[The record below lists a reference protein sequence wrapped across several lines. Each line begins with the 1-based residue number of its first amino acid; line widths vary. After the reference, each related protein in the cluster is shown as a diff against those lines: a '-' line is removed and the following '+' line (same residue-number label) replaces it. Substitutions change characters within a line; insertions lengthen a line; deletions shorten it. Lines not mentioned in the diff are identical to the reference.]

1 MPLLVALAG
10 GVGAARFLQGLVA
23 IFPPENLIIIGN
35 TGDDIEIYG
44 LYVSPD
50 LDIITY
56 TLAGLVDEAKG
67 WGIKDDTFN
76 FLDMLTRYGYET
88 WFKIGDRDLA
98 THLHRTMLLR
108 KGLRLS
114 EATADICK
122 RLGVEA
128 RLLPMTDDPVRTM
141 IRTEAGTMHFQEYL
155 VKRGAKDDVLAVE
168 FLGVEKA
175 KPSPGI
181 LEAIQEA
188 EGVILCPSNPIVSI
202 GPILSID
209 GIRRAL
215 RRTRATVVGISPII
229 MGAPVKGPA
238 DKLMRGLG
246 IEISAYGA
254 ASLYADILDIFI
266 IDFRDSMLAKRIES
280 ELGVKVMATDTLMT
294 SLEVKKRLAEAALH
308 SIRG

>member
-294 SLEVKKRLAEAALH
+294 SLEVKKRLAEAVLH

>member
-122 RLGVEA
+122 SLGVEA

-294 SLEVKKRLAEAALH
+294 SLEVKKRLAEAVLH

>member
-122 RLGVEA
+122 SLGVEA

>member
-1 MPLLVALAG
+1 MLVALAG

-23 IFPPENLIIIGN
+23 IFPPENLTVIGN
-35 TGDDIEIYG
+35 TGDDMEIYG

-50 LDIITY
+50 LDIVTY

-67 WGIKDDTFN
+67 WGIKGDTFG
-76 FLDMLTRYGYET
+76 FLDMLSRYGYET
-88 WFKIGDRDLA
+88 WFRIGDRDLA

-114 EATADICK
+114 EATADICR
-122 RLGVEA
+122 RLGVEV

-155 VKRGAKDDVLAVE
+155 VKRGARDAVLAVE
-168 FLGVEKA
+168 FLGAKEA

-188 EGVILCPSNPIVSI
+188 EGVIICPSNPIVSI

-209 GIRRAL
+209 GIRQAL

-246 IEISAYGA
+246 IEISAFGV
-254 ASLYADILDIFI
+254 ASLYADILDTFI

-280 ELGVKVMATDTLMT
+280 ELGVNVMATDTLMT
-294 SLEVKKRLAEAALH
+294 SFEVKKRLAEAVLH